1 MTPKEKAEELQKCAD
16 RHREMHKARMQ
27 VEYQVL
33 ITALTFYAAA
43 TWAVVQ
49 YASLGM
55 WMRLAISA
63 GYVALAVFA
72 SALLKRLHAPN
83 QVNIAIAENYEAE
96 AIKAVEPAENP
107 IPERLRRTDYNWIR
121 SVPFLASN
129 WGFQSATVAGFAAVG
144 IILIWTR

>member
-27 VEYQVL
+27 VEYHVL
-33 ITALTFYAAA
+33 ITALTFYAAS

-49 YASLGM
+49 YAILGTC
-55 WMRLAISA
+55 MRLAISA
-63 GYVALAVFA
+63 GYTALAVFA
-72 SALLKRLHAPN
+72 SVLLKRLHAAN
-83 QVNIAIAENYEAE
+83 QVNISIAENYEAE
-96 AIKAVEPAENP
+96 IVRVVEPVDNP
-107 IPERLRRTDYNWIR
+107 IPERLRRTDYNRIR
-121 SVPFLASN
+121 SLPFLASN